1 MRLGKDLPN
10 RSLKKLIA
18 AVRARFTPLK
28 KIKDI
33 TDNDRKCFRYMYWK
47 RGIRSFNQIANIMNC
62 IPNCVLADICY
73 NFNELGQPFDKGKW
87 SSDEDKVSIDG
98 LKKYFKT
105 DDLSKHIFD
114 SNIKYKSMLKLINL
128 NRHGTYC
135 RSRWM
140 QCLRWKIANYDQFE
154 DNWSKSDASKLIY
167 CLFKLNFSDES
178 DIDWDLIKD
187 KFSKITSFNN
197 LMKNW
202 RIIKSSVPDFD
213 SKTYKQIIEYLY
225 DKYLPE
231 FIKTD
236 ENLKELEDFY
246 NN

>member
-1 MRLGKDLPN
+1 MESHIKREGGVGHEERLLLDAMK
-10 RSLKKLIA
+10 A
-18 AVRARFTPLK
+18 
-28 KIKDI
+28 
-33 TDNDRKCFRYMYWK
+33 Y
-47 RGIRSFNQIANIMNC
+47 FNTN
-62 IPNCVLADICY
+62 
-73 NFNELGQPFDKGKW
+73 
-87 SSDEDKVSIDG
+87 
-98 LKKYFKT
+98 
-105 DDLSKHIFD
+105 DLSKHIFD
-114 SNIKYKSMLKLINL
+114 QNIQIKQIVAKINI
-128 NRHGTYC
+128 NRCDRDCWNY
-135 RSRWM
+135 WKNN
-140 QCLRWKIANYDQFE
+140 LRWKVANFNQFE
-154 DNWSKSDASKLIY
+154 DHFGRNDISKLIY
-167 CLFKLNFSDES
+167 CLFKLNYSNES

-236 ENLKELEDFY
+236 EQLKELEDFY